1 MSIEKLLRD
10 NIRVLEPYS
19 SARDDFSGTASVF
32 LDANEN
38 FQNMISF
45 DRINRYPD
53 PRSLEVKKA
62 FAKAYGV
69 DVKNLTIGN
78 GSDELIDILYR
89 MFCEC
94 KRDSV
99 LIMPPTY
106 GEYKVLAAIN
116 DVNIISVVQKPDFTL
131 DIESIKRELDEK
143 APKLMFLCSP
153 NNPTGASIPLSQVKE
168 LAQYNKGITVVDEA
182 YIDFSTN
189 ESAISLISEN
199 ERIVVLRTL
208 SKAWGLAGGR
218 IGIAIASEEITSI
231 MYKVKYPYN
240 IPLPSQLCAI
250 KALNSYSKVME
261 EAKKITIERERV
273 RSTLETIDGV
283 EKIFPSDTNF
293 LLVKVKRAN
302 EAYDELSKRG
312 IIVRNRSKE
321 VLCASCLRITIGSR
335 AENDLML
342 STLKEVLSEL

>member
-19 SARDDFSGTASVF
+19 SARDDFSGTAAVF

-69 DVKNLTIGN
+69 EVKNLTIGN

-131 DIESIKRELDEK
+131 DIESIKRELDE
-143 APKLMFLCSP
+143 
-153 NNPTGASIPLSQVKE
+153 
-168 LAQYNKGITVVDEA
+168 
-182 YIDFSTN
+182 
-189 ESAISLISEN
+189 N

-250 KALNSYSKVME
+250 NALNSYSKVME

-273 RSTLETIDGV
+273 RIALETIDGV

-293 LLVKVKRAN
+293 LLVKVKKAN

>member
-1 MSIEKLLRD
+1 MSIENLLRD
-10 NIRVLEPYS
+10 NIRALEPYS
-19 SARDDFSGTASVF
+19 SARDDFSGYAAVF

-38 FQNMISF
+38 YKNMISF
-45 DRINRYPD
+45 EKINRYPD

-62 FAKAYGV
+62 FSNVYGV
-69 DVKNLTIGN
+69 DVNNLTIGN

-94 KRDSV
+94 GKDYA

-116 DVNIISVVQKPDFTL
+116 DVKILSVVQKPDFTL
-131 DIESIKRELDEK
+131 DIEKIKSTIDEYK
-143 APKLMFLCSP
+143 PKLMFICSP
-153 NNPTGASIPLSQVKE
+153 NNPTGKSIPLSIIKQ
-168 LAQYNKGITVVDEA
+168 LASYNKGITVVDEA
-182 YIDFSTN
+182 YLDFSTN
-189 ESAISLISEN
+189 ESAISLIKEN

-240 IPLPSQLCAI
+240 IPLPSQLCAV
-250 KALNSYSKVME
+250 KALNSASTVKK
-261 EAKKITIERERV
+261 EAKDITLERERV
-273 RSTLETIDGV
+273 KSILEKIDGV
-283 EKIFPSDTNF
+283 EKVFESDANF
-293 LLVKVKRAN
+293 LLTRVKNADKV
-302 EAYDELSKRG
+302 YQMLSLRG

-321 VLCASCLRITIGSR
+321 VLCDSCLRITIGSR
-335 AENDLML
+335 DENELML
-342 STLKEVLSEL
+342 STIKEVLSEL

>member
-1 MSIEKLLRD
+1 MSIENLLRL
-10 NIRVLEPYS
+10 NIRDLEPYS
-19 SARDDFSGTASVF
+19 SARDDFSGSAAVF

-38 FQNMISF
+38 YKNMISF
-45 DRINRYPD
+45 EKINRYPD

-62 FAKAYGV
+62 FSKVYNI

-78 GSDELIDILYR
+78 GSDELIDILFR

-94 KRDSV
+94 GKDYC

-116 DVNIISVVQKPDFTL
+116 DIKVLSVIQRPDFTL
-131 DIESIKRELDEK
+131 DVEKIKSTIDEYS
-143 APKLMFLCSP
+143 PKLMFICSP
-153 NNPTGASIPLSQVKE
+153 NNPTGSSISLSVIKE
-168 LAQYNKGITVVDEA
+168 LASYNQGITVVDEA
-182 YIDFSTN
+182 YLDFSTN
-189 ESAISLISEN
+189 KSAISLLEEN

-250 KALNSYSKVME
+250 KALNSAEAVKK
-261 EAKKITIERERV
+261 EAKDITLERERV
-273 RSTLETIDGV
+273 KMELLKINGV
-283 EKIFPSDTNF
+283 ERVYPSDANF
-293 LLVKVKRAN
+293 LLTKVKLA
-302 EAYDELSKRG
+302 DEVYSMLSSRG

-321 VLCASCLRITIGSR
+321 VLCDSCLRITIGSKE
-335 AENDLML
+335 ENNLML
-342 STLKEVLSEL
+342 STIKEVLSGL